1 MKIPFVAGGGGGL
14 LYAHWGASQCLNDNG
29 IYPSKWIGSSA
40 GSVAGGLI
48 VGGMKP
54 KDCLNI
60 ALELLPQNVISF
72 NWKILQEG
80 NWGIYSLDKMKK
92 ILNKY
97 VPKRFCDCKI
107 PFYVITTDLTTM
119 NSRVYSSEISPK
131 KNVAEAIVE
140 SSSVPILFKFNT
152 FDNTILT
159 DGGVINNYP
168 IDLVSGETLDLP
180 NEKAIGFRLISS
192 GEKEPK
198 KPSTFVEALVA
209 VLGSFMAEIERKH
222 IEDASAWSKTINI
235 EIPWNSM
242 NFIGINQEIIEMI
255 YKTGY
260 DAVKKK
266 LESGWNPAEVPN
278 VIS

>member
-1 MKIPFVAGGGGGL
+1 M
-14 LYAHWGASQCLNDNG
+14 
-29 IYPSKWIGSSA
+29 
-40 GSVAGGLI
+40 
-48 VGGMKP
+48 
-54 KDCLNI
+54 
-60 ALELLPQNVISF
+60 
-72 NWKILQEG
+72 
-80 NWGIYSLDKMKK
+80 
-92 ILNKY
+92 
-97 VPKRFCDCKI
+97 
-107 PFYVITTDLTTM
+107 
-119 NSRVYSSEISPK
+119 
-131 KNVAEAIVE
+131 
-140 SSSVPILFKFNT
+140 
-152 FDNTILT
+152 
-159 DGGVINNYP
+159 
-168 IDLVSGETLDLP
+168 
-180 NEKAIGFRLISS
+180 ISS